1 MSGGGIGGWEL
12 SVSLPAISLVT
23 VQVQLPN
30 SVTYADSKENGQS
43 DDEPVVHIG
52 VPSPAA
58 GEEERGTQ
66 GNQLESQSPWGL
78 GQDEAHVHEAK
89 QSAGC
94 TQPQIHEEPCKGSP
108 HPATYPNPQYMVTS
122 RATHAFPPSSRTSAN
137 SQMHAQLHIQ
147 NNRLFTPM
155 FIKPIREAPWT
166 TRPEIL
172 IILPCHDR
180 FREWTLET
188 DSYAKLLLT
197 PRILPD
203 RQ

>member
-66 GNQLESQSPWGL
+66 GSQLESQSPWGL

-89 QSAGC
+89 QSAAPSRRSTKSPAKAAHTPPP
-94 TQPQIHEEPCKGSP
+94 TQILNTWSLAELPMPSP
-108 HPATYPNPQYMVTS
+108 HLHGPLQTARCM
-122 RATHAFPPSSRTSAN
+122 PSFIYRTTGYSLRC
-137 SQMHAQLHIQ
+137 S
-147 NNRLFTPM
+147 
-155 FIKPIREAPWT
+155 
-166 TRPEIL
+166 
-172 IILPCHDR
+172 
-180 FREWTLET
+180 
-188 DSYAKLLLT
+188 
-197 PRILPD
+197 
-203 RQ
+203 